1 MERVAKRRRQNQTPA
16 PSRRVRPR
24 PAVTRRAVT
33 RRAVTA
39 MERDNNGS
47 LTMDPISL
55 EPIPSKYAVKVNR
68 KTYDARHLKKYWNF
82 GRVDIPHTR
91 KSPDAA
97 TLSRMDSIFAGPNF
111 RKRDARTLE
120 PRTTF
125 STPMNWS
132 GAGLPAFPPNTR
144 AWHKP
149 NARFVFYY
157 KKDGRVQKMKL
168 KGHMKTLTGKEMYKA
183 AAAALRAS
191 GQELPRFLVYP
202 TRLVDPTAPSAAL
215 LVKPHLTVL
224 NIVSSKFGIG
234 EWRVLTPST
243 TSTNTVPAK
252 SLYVFVLA
260 DGSPGFD
267 WAKGKD
273 YVQWRA

>member
-1 MERVAKRRRQNQTPA
+1 
-16 PSRRVRPR
+16 
-24 PAVTRRAVT
+24 
-33 RRAVTA
+33 
-39 MERDNNGS
+39 MERDDNGS
-47 LTMDPISL
+47 LSMDPISL
-55 EPIPSKYAVKVNR
+55 QPIPSKYAVNVNR

-97 TLSRMDSIFAGPNF
+97 TLKRMDSVFAGPNF
-111 RKRDARTLE
+111 RKRDARAA

-125 STPMNWS
+125 STPVNWS
-132 GAGLPAFPPNTR
+132 GAGLPASSNTR
-144 AWHKP
+144 AWYKP
-149 NARFVFYY
+149 NARFLFYY
-157 KKDGRVQKMKL
+157 KKDGRLQKLKL
-168 KGHMKTLTGKEMYKA
+168 KGYMKNLTVNELYKA

-202 TRLVDPTAPSAAL
+202 TRLVDPAHPSAAR
-215 LVKPHLTVL
+215 LVQPHLTAL

-234 EWRVLTPST
+234 EHRVLTPST
-243 TSTNTVPAK
+243 NTVSAK

-273 YVQWRA
+273 YVKWRA